1 MTKFKYSVE
10 MLKNCTT
17 IQKCGPPHEWPW
29 SHPTSALQKTFITLQ
44 PLQRKIIYQV
54 GDRNFAAVEV
64 PGLTSIFG
72 GKDVI
77 CIIIKIIIPR
87 DLPES
92 RLQKT
97 KARDWFEGRK
107 VNKRCIGRKL
117 LTQDHTS
124 DMAFQII
131 TRVPLPLK
139 LESCPGNLIPLKIKN
154 KNKKN

>member
-1 MTKFKYSVE
+1 MNGRD
-10 MLKNCTT
+10 L
-17 IQKCGPPHEWPW
+17 I
-29 SHPTSALQKTFITLQ
+29 Q
-44 PLQRKIIYQV
+44 PLPCKKFYHFTTTSKTIIYQV
-54 GDRNFAAVEV
+54 GDRNLAAVEV

-77 CIIIKIIIPR
+77 WIIIKIIIPR

-154 KNKKN
+154 KKKLKEKENPIPLGPTSEI